1 MATRIA
7 AIFALITFAFCLVI
21 GLELEN
27 SFRTTVLRATGA
39 MTVTF
44 FVGLIVGALF
54 DVALKDHL
62 KVEETKLKNSPPKS
76 G

>member
-7 AIFALITFAFCLVI
+7 AIFALLTFVFGLMV
-21 GLELEN
+21 GLELDN
-27 SFRTTVLRATGA
+27 TFRTTVLRATGA
-39 MTVTF
+39 MVVTF
-44 FVGLIVGALF
+44 FVGLVVGGLF

-62 KVEETKLKNSPPKS
+62 KVEEEKLKNSPPKS